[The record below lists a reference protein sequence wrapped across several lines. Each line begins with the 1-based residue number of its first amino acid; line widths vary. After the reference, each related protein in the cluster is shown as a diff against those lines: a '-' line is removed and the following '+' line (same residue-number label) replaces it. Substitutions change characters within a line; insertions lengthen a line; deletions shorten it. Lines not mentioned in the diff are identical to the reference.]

1 MQSQIVNAH
10 CPFDYALFKDAV
22 CAIGVFDGVHL
33 GHRFI
38 INEAIEDAKRRGKR
52 CVIVTF
58 SVDPDELFKGE
69 NFQKLQTN
77 AHRLNVL
84 ATLGA
89 NSVAVLPFDEEFSKL
104 TPLQF
109 LAKIFR
115 KFTPCSIHVGSDFR
129 FGAKAEGDVE
139 TLREWAQKNGCDVIA
154 HDLLQIDGQ
163 KVSSTRIRNLLN
175 EGNDAEANELLGVA
189 GVRTNPAN
197 IKRKEKE
204 N

>member
-10 CPFDYALFKDAV
+10 CSFDYALFKDAV

-38 INEAIEDAKRRGKR
+38 INEAIQDAKSRETR
-52 CVIVTF
+52 CAIVTF
-58 SVDPDELFKGE
+58 SVDPDELFKGDK
-69 NFQKLQTN
+69 FQKLQTN

-89 NSVAVLPFDEEFSKL
+89 NSVAVLPFDEEFSQL

-115 KFTPCSIHVGSDFR
+115 KFTPAAIHVGSDFH

-139 TLREWAQKNGCDVIA
+139 TLKAWASKNGCDVVS

-175 EGNDAEANELLGVA
+175 QGNNAEANVLLGVK
-189 GVRTNPAN
+189 
-197 IKRKEKE
+197 IS
-204 N
+204 

>member
-38 INEAIEDAKRRGKR
+38 INEAIQDAKSRETR

-58 SVDPDELFKGE
+58 SVDPDELFKGDK
-69 NFQKLQTN
+69 FQKLQTN

-89 NSVAVLPFDEEFSKL
+89 NSVAVLPFDEEFSQL

-115 KFTPCSIHVGSDFR
+115 KFTPAAIHVGSDFH

-139 TLREWAQKNGCDVIA
+139 ILKTWASKNNCDVVS
-154 HDLLQIDGQ
+154 HDLLESDGQ
-163 KVSSTRIRNLLN
+163 KVSSTRIRKLLN
-175 EGNDAEANELLGVA
+175 QGNNAEANALLGVK
-189 GVRTNPAN
+189 
-197 IKRKEKE
+197 IS
-204 N
+204 

>member
-38 INEAIEDAKRRGKR
+38 INEAIQDAKNRGTR

-58 SVDPDELFKGE
+58 SVDPDELFKGDK
-69 NFQKLQTN
+69 FQKLQTN

-89 NSVAVLPFDEEFSKL
+89 NSVAVLPFDEEFSQL

-115 KFTPCSIHVGSDFR
+115 KFTPASIHVGSDFH
-129 FGAKAEGDVE
+129 FGARAVGDVE
-139 TLREWAQKNGCDVIA
+139 TLKTWASKNNCDVVS
-154 HDLLQIDGQ
+154 HDLLESDGQ
-163 KVSSTRIRNLLN
+163 KVSSTRIRKLLN
-175 EGNDAEANELLGVA
+175 QGNNAEANALLGVK
-189 GVRTNPAN
+189 
-197 IKRKEKE
+197 IS
-204 N
+204 

>member
-1 MQSQIVNAH
+1 MKSQIVNAH

-38 INEAIEDAKRRGKR
+38 INEAIQDAKNRETR

-58 SVDPDELFKGE
+58 SVDPDELFRGE
-69 NFQKLQTN
+69 EFQKLQTN

-89 NSVAVLPFDEEFSKL
+89 NSVAVLPFDEEFAKL

-115 KFTPCSIHVGSDFR
+115 KFTPASIHVGSDFH

-139 TLREWAQKNGCDVIA
+139 TLKGWASKNDCDVFA
-154 HDLLQIDGQ
+154 HDLLEIDGQ
-163 KVSSTRIRNLLN
+163 KVSSTRIRNLLT
-175 EGNDAEANELLGVA
+175 EGKDEEANELLGV
-189 GVRTNPAN
+189 
-197 IKRKEKE
+197 E
-204 N
+204 